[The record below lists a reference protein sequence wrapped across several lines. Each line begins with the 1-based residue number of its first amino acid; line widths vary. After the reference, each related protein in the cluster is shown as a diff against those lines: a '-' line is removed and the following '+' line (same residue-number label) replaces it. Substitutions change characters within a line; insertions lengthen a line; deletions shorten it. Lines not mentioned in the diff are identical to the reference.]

1 MDRNED
7 QRTPGVTLTLHNNH
21 GAGAEDMSVCVLV
34 THHFFDLSLG
44 AGFLGMRKSAL
55 IGCMS
60 HSAKESHITVIRQ
73 NQLSEGW

>member
-1 MDRNED
+1 M
-7 QRTPGVTLTLHNNH
+7 
-21 GAGAEDMSVCVLV
+21 

-60 HSAKESHITVIRQ
+60 HRAEEAKGRKGERGKERKQ
-73 NQLSEGW
+73 KDRN